1 MKPIFYAKNEV
12 VRIGL
17 VLNGQQRSATCEPRT
32 LLSDFLRQD
41 LGATGTHVGCEHGVC
56 GACTVKIDG
65 VAQRACMTLAVQ
77 AEGRAIETVEGLN
90 RGTPCDQSGL
100 SDLQQAFRRNHALQ
114 CGFCTAGILM
124 SCADYL
130 QRKPDPSETEVREML
145 SGHLCRCTGYTNI
158 VKAVLETA
166 AERLGRPYGD
176 ALAPDRAGHAG
187 TGAAGQ
193 AKLVDA

>member
-1 MKPIFYAKNEV
+1 MKQYRKNDV
-12 VRIGL
+12 VRIAL
-17 VLNGQQRSATCEPRT
+17 TLNGKERSATCEPRT
-32 LLSDFLRQD
+32 LLSDFLRHD

-56 GACTVKIDG
+56 GACTVRIDG

-77 AEGRAIETVEGLN
+77 AEGRRIDTVEGLDGGQD
-90 RGTPCDQSGL
+90 RLG
-100 SDLQQAFRRNHALQ
+100 DLQEAFRRNHALQ

-130 QRKPDPSETEVREML
+130 ERKPDPSEDEVRRML

-166 AERLGRPYGD
+166 AGRLGRPAG
-176 ALAPDRAGHAG
+176 ALGTPGEADPGHAG
-187 TGAAGQ
+187 VGPAEQTS
-193 AKLVDA
+193 LVNA